1 MNKNQLA
8 KAILAI
14 SHQALVLD
22 HGTVVHRGLA
32 TALRDAPDLLDQLL
46 GVARVL

>member
-1 MNKNQLA
+1 
-8 KAILAI
+8 
-14 SHQALVLD
+14 
-22 HGTVVHRGLA
+22 VHRGLA